1 MNLQDRVAIITG
13 ASSGI
18 GAATARR
25 LASAG
30 LRVVLAARRI
40 DRLMAVRDSIVTK
53 GGFALAV
60 ETDVTQRDS
69 IDRLVDRVMSEYGQ
83 IDVLINNAGF
93 GCVGWLEELDPES
106 IRKQFAVNVL
116 GTIEATQA
124 VLPIMLQQRR
134 GHIINVA
141 SLASKIAT
149 PTYSIYSSTKFA
161 IDGFSQ
167 ALRREVRAWGIHVS
181 ILYPSTVET
190 EFAGV
195 ADIRRKTQVHMPR
208 RCVLS
213 ADDVARKILS
223 LLKWPRSSATLPLIM
238 YGAQFFN
245 HATPWLVDW
254 LTARWVQIE
263 RSDKL
268 KS

>member
-1 MNLQDRVAIITG
+1 MNLQDRVAVITG

-25 LASAG
+25 LANAG

-40 DRLMAVRDSIVTK
+40 DRLNDLRDEIIAN
-53 GGFALAV
+53 GGLALAIQ
-60 ETDVTQRDS
+60 TDVSDRQS
-69 IDRLVDRVMSEYGQ
+69 IDQLIDRVMSEHGQ

-93 GCVGWLEELDPES
+93 ARLGWLEELDPES
-106 IRKQFAVNVL
+106 IRTQFAVNVL
-116 GTIEATQA
+116 GTIETTQA

-149 PTYSIYSSTKFA
+149 PTYSIYASTKFA

-167 ALRREVRAWGIHVS
+167 ALRREVRPWGIQVS
-181 ILYPSTVET
+181 ILYPGTAET
-190 EFAGV
+190 EFAEV
-195 ADIRRKTQVHMPR
+195 AAIRRKTRVHMPR
-208 RCVLS
+208 RFVLS
-213 ADDVARKILS
+213 ADDMARKILS
-223 LLKWPRSSATLPLIM
+223 MLKRPRSSATLPLIM

-245 HATPWLVDW
+245 HHTPWLVDW

-268 KS
+268 KT